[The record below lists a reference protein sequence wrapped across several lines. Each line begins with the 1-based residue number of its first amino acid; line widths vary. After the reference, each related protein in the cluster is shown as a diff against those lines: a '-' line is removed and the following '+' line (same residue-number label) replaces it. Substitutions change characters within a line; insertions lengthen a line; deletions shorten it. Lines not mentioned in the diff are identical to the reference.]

1 MQSSKLFIAA
11 VAAVSV
17 VGAATIA
24 YAQTNSTGTVQ
35 NQPAMPQA
43 QMANQPMNANPNS
56 TTQRAADGT
65 TMGTGSTGTAGTMG
79 TTSTDSMNRNSTAG
93 TAGTTSGTTD
103 MPDSGTRS
111 STATRPMTTER
122 MARADRN

>member
-1 MQSSKLFIAA
+1 MQSSKLFIAAVAA

-79 TTSTDSMNRNSTAG
+79 TTSTDSMNRNSTPVTPARPVAPL
-93 TAGTTSGTTD
+93 TCPIAAHVHRLL
-103 MPDSGTRS
+103 PDR
-111 STATRPMTTER
+111 
-122 MARADRN
+122 